1 MRRRR
6 HACMRMREGRC
17 RLCRRRCDGNGG
29 SPRSTTT
36 NDQRNN
42 EIKGGGGRRRP
53 CRLPSLNLLEIEEHV
68 GPVWCLSIVIVIMF
82 RSVAFDVDVIIS
94 GGGGWE
100 DGIITVTTAELVVL
114 FLEPSIVVLCFLM
127 MFVSILLSISFS
139 SLLVLPEVII
149 PRYCLLAFVIVLYS
163 VIFFQDSL
171 SSQSY

>member
-1 MRRRR
+1 MRV
-6 HACMRMREGRC
+6 REGRR
-17 RLCRRRCDGNGG
+17 RLRCRRCDGNSG

-36 NDQRNN
+36 NDQRND
-42 EIKGGGGRRRP
+42 EIEGGGRRRP
-53 CRLPSLNLLEIEEHV
+53 CRLPSLNLLEVEERA
-68 GPVWCLSIVIVIMF
+68 GPVRCPSIVIVIMS
-82 RSVAFDVDVIIS
+82 RSVAFDVDVIIL

-100 DGIITVTTAELVVL
+100 DGIITATTAELVVL
-114 FLEPSIVVLCFLM
+114 FLEPSIVVLCFLT
-127 MFVSILLSISFS
+127 MFVSILLSIFFS